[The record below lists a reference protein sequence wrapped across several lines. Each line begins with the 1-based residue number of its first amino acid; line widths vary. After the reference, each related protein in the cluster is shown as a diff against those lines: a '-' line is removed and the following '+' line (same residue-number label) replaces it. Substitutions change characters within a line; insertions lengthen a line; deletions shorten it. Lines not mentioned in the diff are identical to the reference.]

1 LYFSGRNA
9 HSKPWGIVLNS
20 LRLLSEEHQPHVV
33 ESRTN
38 APSLLGRLRR
48 FTPGIIA
55 GAADLDPAA
64 VLTATVAGA
73 SFGYSIGWVVLLAIP
88 VVWAVF
94 SVSARIGHHSNRGL
108 VQLIRQ
114 NYGRSAGWGM
124 ALAMIS
130 VNMAMIIAD
139 LVAVSDGF
147 SLILQ
152 QPRIFFL
159 PIVAFAVWYL
169 LVLGDYRNS
178 SRAFI
183 WFALFQGAYL
193 VAAVMAVPSWTALL
207 KGLLLPHITL
217 TSAYVVGVIAVFGSL
232 LTPDVLVWQTS
243 SRRDRKISGGGF
255 HTGESKAG
263 TLVAVMI
270 SLSVIVAASALRVSD
285 PTHMSTLDAA
295 QALGPLG
302 TLAPVIFSIGIIG
315 SGLIALP
322 ILVASLCF
330 SIAEAAEW
338 ESGLT
343 IPAWEAR
350 PFYILISVCIFVAT
364 IVDFGHIN
372 TVNVLYWSQVIAGFL
387 VVPVLGFILLLG
399 NNPQLGGRRNT
410 VSENVWLGGAVLA
423 MIAANVVFFW
433 TAL

>member
-1 LYFSGRNA
+1 
-9 HSKPWGIVLNS
+9 LNS
-20 LRLLSEEHQPHVV
+20 LRLLSEEQPPYLLDGQRPP
-33 ESRTN
+33 RT
-38 APSLLGRLRR
+38 LLARLRKL
-48 FTPGIIA
+48 TPGIIA

-94 SVSARIGHHSNRGL
+94 SVAARIGHQSNRGL
-108 VQLIRQ
+108 VELIRQ
-114 NYGRSAGWGM
+114 TYGRAAGWGM

-139 LVAVSDGF
+139 LIAVSDGF

-152 QPRIFFL
+152 QARVYFL
-159 PIVAFAVWYL
+159 PVVAFAVWYL
-169 LVLGDYRNS
+169 LVLGDYRKS

-193 VAAVMAVPSWTALL
+193 VAAILAVKSWTALL
-207 KGLLLPHITL
+207 RGIFLPHLSI
-217 TSAYVVGVIAVFGSL
+217 TSAYIIGVIAVFGSL

-243 SRRDRKISGGGF
+243 SRRDRKITGGGF

-263 TLVAVMI
+263 TLVAVGI
-270 SLSVIVAASALRVSD
+270 SLSVIVAASALHVAD
-285 PTHMSTLDAA
+285 PEHMSTFAAA
-295 QALGPLG
+295 QALSPLG
-302 TLAPVIFSIGIIG
+302 AVAPVIFSIGIIG

-322 ILVASLCF
+322 ILVASMCF
-330 SIAEAAEW
+330 SIAEAAKW

-350 PFYILISVCIFVAT
+350 PFYILISCCIIVAT
-364 IVDFGHIN
+364 IIDFGGIN
-372 TVNVLYWSQVIAGFL
+372 TVTVLYWSQVIAGFL

-399 NNPQLGGRRNT
+399 NNERIAGRRNT
-410 VSENVWLGGAVLA
+410 SSENLWLGGAVGG
-423 MIAANVVFFW
+423 MIVANLVFFW
-433 TAL
+433 TSL

>member
-1 LYFSGRNA
+1 M
-9 HSKPWGIVLNS
+9 NS
-20 LRLLSEEHQPHVV
+20 LRLLSEDYQPYLV
-33 ESRTN
+33 EN
-38 APSLLGRLRR
+38 QPPPGLLGRIRKL
-48 FTPGIIA
+48 TPGIVA

-94 SVSARIGHHSNRGL
+94 SVSARIGHQSNRGL
-108 VQLIRQ
+108 VQLIHQ
-114 NYGRSAGWGM
+114 SYGRAAAWGM

-130 VNMAMIIAD
+130 VNMTMIIAD
-139 LVAVSDGF
+139 LIAVSDAF

-152 QPRIFFL
+152 QARVYFL
-159 PIVAFAVWYL
+159 PLVAFAVWYL
-169 LVLGDYRNS
+169 LVLGDYRKS

-193 VAAVMAVPSWTALL
+193 VAAVLAIRSWTALL
-207 KGLLLPHITL
+207 RGLFLPHFTL
-217 TSAYVVGVIAVFGSL
+217 TSAYIIGIIAVFGSL

-243 SRRDRKISGGGF
+243 SRRDRKAAGGGF

-263 TLVAVMI
+263 TLVAVGL
-270 SLSVIVAASALRVSD
+270 SLSVIVAASALHVAD
-285 PTHMSTLDAA
+285 PEHMSTLTAA
-295 QALGPLG
+295 HALGPLG
-302 TLAPVIFSIGIIG
+302 TLAPVIFSIGILG

-322 ILVASLCF
+322 ILVASMCF
-330 SIAEAAEW
+330 SIAEAANW

-350 PFYILISVCIFVAT
+350 PFYILISACIIVAT
-364 IVDFGHIN
+364 VIDFGHIN
-372 TVNVLYWSQVIAGFL
+372 TVTVLYWSQVIAGFL

-399 NNPQLGGRRNT
+399 NNAHLAGRRNT
-410 VSENVWLGGAVLA
+410 PSENIWLGGAVGG
-423 MIAANVVFFW
+423 MIIANIVFFW
-433 TAL
+433 MAL

>member
-1 LYFSGRNA
+1 M
-9 HSKPWGIVLNS
+9 NS
-20 LRLLSEEHQPHVV
+20 LRLLSEDYQPYLV
-33 ESRTN
+33 EN
-38 APSLLGRLRR
+38 QPPPGLLGRIRKL
-48 FTPGIIA
+48 TPGIVA

-94 SVSARIGHHSNRGL
+94 SVSARIGHQSNRGL
-108 VQLIRQ
+108 VQLIHQ
-114 NYGRSAGWGM
+114 SYGRAAAWGM

-130 VNMAMIIAD
+130 VNMTMIIAD
-139 LVAVSDGF
+139 LIAVSDAF

-152 QPRIFFL
+152 QARVYFL
-159 PIVAFAVWYL
+159 PLVAFAVWYL
-169 LVLGDYRNS
+169 LVLGDYRKS

-193 VAAVMAVPSWTALL
+193 VAAVLAIRSWTALL
-207 KGLLLPHITL
+207 RGLFLPHFTL
-217 TSAYVVGVIAVFGSL
+217 TSAYIIGIIAVFGSL

-243 SRRDRKISGGGF
+243 SRRDRKAAGGGF

-263 TLVAVMI
+263 TLVAVVI
-270 SLSVIVAASALRVSD
+270 SLSVIVAASALHVAD
-285 PTHMSTLDAA
+285 PEHMSTLTAA
-295 QALGPLG
+295 HALGPLG
-302 TLAPVIFSIGIIG
+302 TLAPVIFSIGILG

-322 ILVASLCF
+322 ILVASMCF
-330 SIAEAAEW
+330 SIAEAANW

-350 PFYILISVCIFVAT
+350 PFYILISACIIVAT
-364 IVDFGHIN
+364 VIDFGHIN
-372 TVNVLYWSQVIAGFL
+372 TVTVLYWSQVIAGFL

-399 NNPQLGGRRNT
+399 NNAHLAGRRNT
-410 VSENVWLGGAVLA
+410 PSENIWLGGAVGG
-423 MIAANVVFFW
+423 MIIANIVFFW
-433 TAL
+433 MAL

>member
-1 LYFSGRNA
+1 
-9 HSKPWGIVLNS
+9 LNS
-20 LRLLSEEHQPHVV
+20 LRLLSEDYQPYLV
-33 ESRTN
+33 EN
-38 APSLLGRLRR
+38 QPPPGLLGRIRKL
-48 FTPGIIA
+48 TPGIVA

-94 SVSARIGHHSNRGL
+94 SVSARIGHQSNRGL
-108 VQLIRQ
+108 VQLIHQ
-114 NYGRSAGWGM
+114 SYGRAAAWGM

-130 VNMAMIIAD
+130 VNMTMIIAD
-139 LVAVSDGF
+139 LIAVSDAF

-152 QPRIFFL
+152 QARVYFL
-159 PIVAFAVWYL
+159 PLVAFAVWYL
-169 LVLGDYRNS
+169 LVLGDYRKS

-193 VAAVMAVPSWTALL
+193 VAAVLAIRSWTALL
-207 KGLLLPHITL
+207 RGLFLPHFTL
-217 TSAYVVGVIAVFGSL
+217 TSAYIIGIIAVFGSL

-243 SRRDRKISGGGF
+243 SRRDRKAAGGGF

-263 TLVAVMI
+263 TLVAVGL
-270 SLSVIVAASALRVSD
+270 SLSVIVAASALHVAD
-285 PTHMSTLDAA
+285 PEHMSTLTAA
-295 QALGPLG
+295 HALGPLG
-302 TLAPVIFSIGIIG
+302 TLAPVIFSIGILG

-322 ILVASLCF
+322 ILVASMCF
-330 SIAEAAEW
+330 SIAEAANW

-350 PFYILISVCIFVAT
+350 PFYILISACIIVAT
-364 IVDFGHIN
+364 VIDFGHIN
-372 TVNVLYWSQVIAGFL
+372 TVTVLYWSQVIAGFL

-399 NNPQLGGRRNT
+399 NNAHLAGRRNT
-410 VSENVWLGGAVLA
+410 PSENIWLGGAVGG
-423 MIAANVVFFW
+423 MIIANIVFFW
-433 TAL
+433 MAL